1 MLSLPTIKPTTVRY
15 FIELSYSGKAYNGWQ
30 IQPNAPSVQQTL
42 QKGLS
47 TLLRRT
53 TETVGAGRTDTG
65 VHASYYVAHFDS
77 ETEIDRPVDFCY
89 HLNALLPHDIAIRRI
104 RPVQPTAHA
113 RFDALSRSYE
123 YRVSLRK
130 DPFRIDTAYQV
141 NWPLD
146 VDKMNEAA
154 ALLLSHS
161 DFTSFCK
168 LHSDNKTNLCRVS
181 HAAWKREHEDL
192 LLFSITADRFLRNMV
207 RAIVGTLVDVGRGK
221 ITVKDFSQI
230 IEEKDRCSAGSSAP
244 PQGLFLCGVTYPDSI
259 YLDSIEQNKL

>member
-1 MLSLPTIKPTTVRY
+1 MRY
-15 FIELSYSGKAYNGWQ
+15 FIELSYLGKAYNGWQ

-42 QKGLS
+42 QKALS

-65 VHASYYVAHFDS
+65 VHASHYVAHFDS

-141 NWPLD
+141 NWPLN

-181 HAAWKREHEDL
+181 HAAWKREREDL

-207 RAIVGTLVDVGRGK
+207 RAIVGTLVEVGRHK
-221 ITVKDFSQI
+221 ITVEDFCHI
-230 IEEKDRCSAGSSAP
+230 IEAQDRCCAGTSMPGNA
-244 PQGLFLCGVTYPDSI
+244 LFLHDITYPEH
-259 YLDSIEQNKL
+259 LFL

>member
-42 QKGLS
+42 QKALS
-47 TLLRRT
+47 TLLRCT

-65 VHASYYVAHFDS
+65 VHASHYVAHFDS

-104 RPVQPTAHA
+104 RPVKPTAHA

-123 YRVSLRK
+123 YCVLLRK

-154 ALLLSHS
+154 TLLLAHS

-181 HAAWKREHEDL
+181 HAAWKHEHEDL

-221 ITVKDFSQI
+221 ITVSDFSRI
-230 IEEKDRCSAGSSAP
+230 IDEKGKANTAGMIIRPAIKATPVSKSS
-244 PQGLFLCGVTYPDSI
+244 I
-259 YLDSIEQNKL
+259 